1 MLSEA
6 SLEKVN
12 EAKKQGKKVGL
23 VQGSWDLFHLGHLLY
38 ISKARELCDFLIVAM
53 DSDEKIR
60 DRKGSGR
67 PIIPQSE
74 RYDFLEHL
82 DKADLVVIKEVNEQ
96 KWGLIKSIKP
106 DVLIIIKENYS
117 EEEIIRLG

>member
-1 MLSEA
+1 M
-6 SLEKVN
+6 
-12 EAKKQGKKVGL
+12 
-23 VQGSWDLFHLGHLLY
+23 DLFHLGHLLY

-74 RYDFLEHL
+74 RYDLLEHL

-96 KWGLIKSIKP
+96 NG
-106 DVLIIIKENYS
+106 D
-117 EEEIIRLG
+117 